1 MAQFLFA
8 PLSAVVGPGRLPK
21 SVAGGHV
28 SPLPEE
34 SWLRSAGV
42 FTILD
47 GAGSEV
53 LDIVGPR
60 VAREESHDSLRGRY
74 ARRRLAD
81 SAETLKRMRESAALG
96 NGHHGAVY
104 RGTNARIGRVAVK
117 VLDRASA
124 TPASDARLRRE
135 AAAMRLLGGR
145 PGFPRLYYRGRQP
158 VFGRVSDV
166 FVMELLGPSAEARC
180 GLSAAAAEGDD
191 GGDDDAGLCEG
202 RLLSGATVLRVGRE
216 LLHCLEALHGEQL
229 IHNDLKP
236 TNFLFGPPGTE
247 TADTVHLIDFGQ
259 VTRPGEA
266 LPTEEGSDKLL
277 QYGGGTPLFA
287 SVAAHEGQ
295 PTVAADDVESLW
307 YSLAY
312 LAQGTLPWL
321 WEPPDVVASIKRRM
335 MADECAT
342 VTDECEMSAGEVC
355 STAHCSST
363 VESWLDG
370 SGLDSQAAEAA
381 EALYELWGEVV
392 AQRDDPEAGVD
403 YAACR
408 RALGEE

>member
-1 MAQFLFA
+1 MAQFCWRHS
-8 PLSAVVGPGRLPK
+8 PPSSARAASSK

-53 LDIVGPR
+53 LDIGPR

-96 NGHHGAVY
+96 NGHHGAVP
-104 RGTNARIGRVAVK
+104 RDERAHRARRRQGAGPRE
-117 VLDRASA
+117 R
-124 TPASDARLRRE
+124 DARVGRAPRRE

-180 GLSAAAAEGDD
+180 GLSSAAADD
-191 GGDDDAGLCEG
+191 DDGDDDGADLCEG
-202 RLLSGATVLRVGRE
+202 RLPRAPPCFASAARSSTASRR
-216 LLHCLEALHGEQL
+216 CTASR

-259 VTRPGEA
+259 VTRPARRCRPRLVERQAAAIRRRHAA
-266 LPTEEGSDKLL
+266 LR
-277 QYGGGTPLFA
+277 
-287 SVAAHEGQ
+287 SVASAREGQ
-295 PTVAADDVESLW
+295 PTVAADDVLAALW
-307 YSLAY
+307 SSDGVPRAPSSP
-312 LAQGTLPWL
+312 AGGCGSRARRRSPLP
-321 WEPPDVVASIKRRM
+321 
-335 MADECAT
+335 
-342 VTDECEMSAGEVC
+342 
-355 STAHCSST
+355 SS
-363 VESWLDG
+363 G
-370 SGLDSQAAEAA
+370 G
-381 EALYELWGEVV
+381 
-392 AQRDDPEAGVD
+392 
-403 YAACR
+403 
-408 RALGEE
+408 

>member
-1 MAQFLFA
+1 
-8 PLSAVVGPGRLPK
+8 
-21 SVAGGHV
+21 
-28 SPLPEE
+28 
-34 SWLRSAGV
+34 
-42 FTILD
+42 
-47 GAGSEV
+47 
-53 LDIVGPR
+53 
-60 VAREESHDSLRGRY
+60 
-74 ARRRLAD
+74 
-81 SAETLKRMRESAALG
+81 
-96 NGHHGAVY
+96 
-104 RGTNARIGRVAVK
+104 
-117 VLDRASA
+117 
-124 TPASDARLRRE
+124 
-135 AAAMRLLGGR
+135 
-145 PGFPRLYYRGRQP
+145 
-158 VFGRVSDV
+158 
-166 FVMELLGPSAEARC
+166 MELLGPSAEARC
-180 GLSAAAAEGDD
+180 GLSAAAAEDD
-191 GGDDDAGLCEG
+191 DGDDDGADLCEG